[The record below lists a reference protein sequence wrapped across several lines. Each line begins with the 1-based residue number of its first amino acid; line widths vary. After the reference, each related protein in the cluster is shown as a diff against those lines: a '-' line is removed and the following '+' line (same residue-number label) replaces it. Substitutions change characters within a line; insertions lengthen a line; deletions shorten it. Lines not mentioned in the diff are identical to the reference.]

1 MIESLNKLLNY
12 FFHIENPVLAA
23 VLFVAFVLSFIVIV
37 FKYLVFP
44 LANKFEKEKELIE
57 LRSAKLM
64 SLFAQ
69 LDPDPLI
76 RINNAGTI
84 LVSNYALK
92 DIFNDEN
99 SLGRNINE
107 FLPDLNLP
115 LGDNFTS
122 TTMKFVKK
130 INDKY
135 FLILYR
141 SNAELNIGHLYFRD
155 ITEQKEAEEK
165 LYSYQKQLKKF
176 SEELQNKIEEER
188 NQISKTLHD
197 SIGQSLSLLRI
208 KLNSCKEDAVEPM
221 QKKEYEEFISTIEE
235 IITELKS
242 ISHSLKPRALE
253 SMGLKMAITHLI
265 NDISEGTG
273 IIGELNFADEDL
285 RYDEKLEINLFRIVQ
300 ESLNNILKYAQATK
314 FGVQLINS
322 KNSIRLIISD
332 NGKGFNPEEV
342 LKNSGLNGGMGLLN
356 IKERVESF
364 GGNLKIDSNE
374 KDGTI
379 LIIEIPIKNY
389 EYEHT

>member
-99 SLGRNINE
+99 FLGRNINE

-141 SNAELNIGHLYFRD
+141 SNAELNISHLYFRD

-208 KLNSCKEDAVEPM
+208 KLNSCKDDSVEPK

>member
-1 MIESLNKLLNY
+1 LIESLNKLLNY

-99 SLGRNINE
+99 FLGRNINE

-130 INDKY
+130 INNKY

-165 LYSYQKQLKKF
+165 LFSYQKQLKKF

-208 KLNSCKEDAVEPM
+208 KLNSCKEDAVEPK

>member
-1 MIESLNKLLNY
+1 
-12 FFHIENPVLAA
+12 
-23 VLFVAFVLSFIVIV
+23 
-37 FKYLVFP
+37 
-44 LANKFEKEKELIE
+44 
-57 LRSAKLM
+57 M

-99 SLGRNINE
+99 FLGRNINE

-374 KDGTI
+374 NDGTI

>member
-1 MIESLNKLLNY
+1 LIESLNKLLNY

-99 SLGRNINE
+99 FLGRNINE

-188 NQISKTLHD
+188 NQISRTLHD

-208 KLNSCKEDAVEPM
+208 KLNSCKEDAVEPK

-273 IIGELNFADEDL
+273 IIGELNFADEDV

-374 KDGTI
+374 NDGTI
-379 LIIEIPIKNY
+379 LFIEIPIKNY

>member
-76 RINNAGTI
+76 RINNAGSI

-99 SLGRNINE
+99 FLGRNINE

-165 LYSYQKQLKKF
+165 LFSYQKQLKKF

-208 KLNSCKEDAVEPM
+208 KLNSCKENAVEPK

>member
-1 MIESLNKLLNY
+1 LIESLDKLLNY

-99 SLGRNINE
+99 FLGRNINE

-141 SNAELNIGHLYFRD
+141 SNAELNIAHLYFRD

-208 KLNSCKEDAVEPM
+208 KLNSCKEDAVEPK

-242 ISHSLKPRALE
+242 ISHSLKPRTLE

-374 KDGTI
+374 NDGTI

>member
-99 SLGRNINE
+99 FLGRNINE

-130 INDKY
+130 INNKY

-165 LYSYQKQLKKF
+165 LFSYQKQLKKF

-208 KLNSCKEDAVEPM
+208 KLNSCKEDAVEPK

>member
-1 MIESLNKLLNY
+1 LIESLNKLLNY

-99 SLGRNINE
+99 FLGRNINE

-130 INDKY
+130 INNKY

-208 KLNSCKEDAVEPM
+208 KLNSCKEDAVEPK

>member
-1 MIESLNKLLNY
+1 LIESLDKLLNY

-99 SLGRNINE
+99 FLGRNINE

-208 KLNSCKEDAVEPM
+208 KLNSCKDDSVEPK

-235 IITELKS
+235 IIKELKS

-374 KDGTI
+374 NDGTI

>member
-99 SLGRNINE
+99 FLGRNINE

-130 INDKY
+130 INNKY

-165 LYSYQKQLKKF
+165 LFSYQKQLKKF

-208 KLNSCKEDAVEPM
+208 KLNSCKEDAVEPK

-374 KDGTI
+374 NDGTI

>member
-57 LRSAKLM
+57 LQSAKLM

-76 RINNAGTI
+76 RINNTGTI

-92 DIFNDEN
+92 YIFNEEN
-99 SLGRNINE
+99 FLGRNINE
-107 FLPDLNLP
+107 FFPDLNLP

-141 SNAELNIGHLYFRD
+141 SNSELNIGHLYFRD

-165 LYSYQKQLKKF
+165 LFSYQKQLKKF

-188 NQISKTLHD
+188 DQISKTLHD

-208 KLNSCKEDAVEPM
+208 KLISCKEDCFEPT

-265 NDISEGTG
+265 NDIAEGTG
-273 IIGELNFADEDL
+273 IVGELNFADEDL
-285 RYDEKLEINLFRIVQ
+285 RYDVKLEINLFRIVQ
-300 ESLNNILKYAQATK
+300 EALNNIIKYAQATK
-314 FGVQLINS
+314 FGIQLINS

-374 KDGTI
+374 NDGTI

>member
-99 SLGRNINE
+99 FLGRNINE

-130 INDKY
+130 INNKY

-165 LYSYQKQLKKF
+165 LFSYQKQLKKF

-208 KLNSCKEDAVEPM
+208 KLNSCKEDAVEPK

-364 GGNLKIDSNE
+364 GGNLKIDSNK

>member
-57 LRSAKLM
+57 LQSAKLM

-76 RINNAGTI
+76 RINNTGTI

-92 DIFNDEN
+92 YIFNEEN
-99 SLGRNINE
+99 FLGRNINE
-107 FLPDLNLP
+107 FFPDLNLP

-141 SNAELNIGHLYFRD
+141 SNSELNIGHLYFRD

-165 LYSYQKQLKKF
+165 LFSYQKQLKKF

-188 NQISKTLHD
+188 DQISKTLHD

-208 KLNSCKEDAVEPM
+208 KLISCKEDSFEPT
-221 QKKEYEEFISTIEE
+221 QKKEYEEFISTIKE

-265 NDISEGTG
+265 NDIAEGTG
-273 IIGELNFADEDL
+273 IVGELNFADEDL
-285 RYDEKLEINLFRIVQ
+285 RYDVKLEINLFRIVQ
-300 ESLNNILKYAQATK
+300 EALNNIIKYSQATK
-314 FGVQLINS
+314 FGIQLINS

-374 KDGTI
+374 NDGTI

-389 EYEHT
+389 EYDHT

>member
-1 MIESLNKLLNY
+1 MIESLDKLLNY

-99 SLGRNINE
+99 FLGRNINE

-165 LYSYQKQLKKF
+165 LFSYQKQLKKF

-208 KLNSCKEDAVEPM
+208 KLNSCKDDSVEPK

-235 IITELKS
+235 IIKELKS

-374 KDGTI
+374 NDGTI

>member
-76 RINNAGTI
+76 RINNAGSI

-99 SLGRNINE
+99 FLGRNINE

-165 LYSYQKQLKKF
+165 LFSYQKQLKKF

-208 KLNSCKEDAVEPM
+208 KLNSCKEDAVEPK

>member
-92 DIFNDEN
+92 DIFKDEN
-99 SLGRNINE
+99 FLGRNINE

-165 LYSYQKQLKKF
+165 LFSYQKQLKKF

-208 KLNSCKEDAVEPM
+208 KLNSCKEDAVEPK

-242 ISHSLKPRALE
+242 ISHTLKPRALE

-374 KDGTI
+374 NDGTI

>member
-99 SLGRNINE
+99 FLGRNINE

-141 SNAELNIGHLYFRD
+141 SNSELNIGHLYFRD

-165 LYSYQKQLKKF
+165 LFSYQKQLKKF

-208 KLNSCKEDAVEPM
+208 KLNSCKEDAVEPK
-221 QKKEYEEFISTIEE
+221 QKKEYEEFIFTIEE

-374 KDGTI
+374 NDGTI

>member
-99 SLGRNINE
+99 FLGRNINE

-265 NDISEGTG
+265 NDIYEGTG

>member
-99 SLGRNINE
+99 FLGRNINE

-208 KLNSCKEDAVEPM
+208 KLNSCKEDAVEPK